1 MKHAQF
7 WQTLMTAGSLLAAS
21 ACQAELTGR
30 FFFTP
35 QERAALDAARQ
46 HSDLPEEVSAAA
58 SHTVTLEGF
67 VKRSSGK
74 TTTWINQIP
83 QNENENP
90 QGIAIAGKA
99 SAPQAVPLLLPS
111 GKRVEIKAGQTYDTA
126 SGKVREGYEGAPL
139 AEEARPELVEVTTKQ
154 R

>member
-1 MKHAQF
+1 MARLLF
-7 WQTLMTAGSLLAAS
+7 LLTTAILLGLAAS
-21 ACQAELTGR
+21 ASAEQIGRLFFSPDERAMLEQQRQKGGVAHTAAKRITLTG
-30 FFFTP
+30 
-35 QERAALDAARQ
+35 L
-46 HSDLPEEVSAAA
+46 
-58 SHTVTLEGF
+58 

-74 TTTWINQIP
+74 TTIWINQIP
-83 QNENENP
+83 QNENESP

-126 SGKVREGYEGAPL
+126 SGKVREGYEGAQLP
-139 AEEARPELVEVTTKQ
+139 EEAAKQ